1 MSPIGAGGD
10 RSCRENDL
18 IEAHV
23 PGRGV
28 AILGALPEFWPRPT
42 SYAHGIDHLVYG
54 MRVCD
59 ERLEC
64 GESRK
69 GVVR

>member
-28 AILGALPEFWPRPT
+28 AILGALPEFGPDR
-42 SYAHGIDHLVYG
+42 LVLR
-54 MRVCD
+54 M
-59 ERLEC
+59 
-64 GESRK
+64 
-69 GVVR
+69 